1 MVAVGRYKFMP
12 LFYAFHHP
20 IYQDIVFFDLLNT
33 VSYLDEIKKML
44 FENITFTSSNLEHNH
59 QGGEWDFS
67 LEDKIKRHK
76 MVAPK
81 GQISADMWRT
91 IFKETDEIELIFKKA
106 EGCLNV
112 DTKDVYRDTDL
123 YHEIVSCRAL
133 FYILQKC

>member
-1 MVAVGRYKFMP
+1 MP

-20 IYQDIVFFDLLNT
+20 IYQDIEFFDLLNT

-44 FENITFTSSNLEHNH
+44 FENTTFTSSNLDHNH
-59 QGGEWDFS
+59 QRGEGDFF

-91 IFKETDEIELIFKKA
+91 IFRGIDETELIFKKA
-106 EGCLNV
+106 EGCL
-112 DTKDVYRDTDL
+112 
-123 YHEIVSCRAL
+123 
-133 FYILQKC
+133 